1 MEFVDFRAR
10 RQSGSIE
17 ILFPGWRRGEAVAF
31 LSPHDDDA
39 VLGAG
44 HLVRAVI
51 ESGGHP
57 HVLIFCKGDAGYST
71 PAEKRTIV
79 RTRRG
84 EAISAYGI
92 LGVDAHDVHFFNIP
106 DLSLMSCI
114 NRKMPAGEGV
124 LDRFLR
130 VLRAHLV
137 SRAVFSSPHY
147 ENWDHT
153 AVFNLGMYGAP
164 QAGDP
169 ILADLGHPSPVRTC
183 LVYSVWGDFE
193 PVCGEAGPLRADVG
207 ILAGG
212 REEKLVRKSLRAFA
226 SQAKIM
232 RKTVARHR
240 NRRKGPGGNLELYQR
255 ARIREIIDYGPYF
268 RSLKKSRGEW
278 PERDRSR

>member
-10 RQSGSIE
+10 QRSSSIE
-17 ILFPGWRRGEAVAF
+17 ILFPGWKRGEAVAF

-44 HLVRAVI
+44 HLVRAVL

-57 HVLIFCKGDAGYST
+57 HVLVFCKGDAGYSAQT
-71 PAEKRTIV
+71 EKRTIV
-79 RTRRG
+79 RTRRK

-106 DLSLMSCI
+106 DLSLMSSV
-114 NRKMPAGEGV
+114 NRKMPAGAGV

-130 VLRAHLV
+130 LLRAHLV
-137 SRAVFSSPHY
+137 SRAVFSSPHF

-169 ILADLGHPSPVRTC
+169 VLADLGRPHPVRTC

-193 PVCGEAGPLRADVG
+193 PVCGQAGPLRADVG
-207 ILAGG
+207 ILAGKS
-212 REEKLVRKSLRAFA
+212 EERLVRTSLRAFA
-226 SQAKIM
+226 SQARIM
-232 RKTVARHR
+232 EKTVARQR
-240 NRRKGPGGNLELYQR
+240 NGRKGPGGYLELYQR
-255 ARIREIIDYGPYF
+255 VRVREPIDYRPYF
-268 RSLKKSRGEW
+268 ARLEKGRGKR
-278 PERDRSR
+278 PDGDQAR